1 MDYCMHCMQKIM
13 ESDLECPFCG
23 GVLDADAPLHHLR
36 PGTVLNKKFLVGK
49 AIGQGGFGI
58 TYIGRDLMLDIRIA
72 IKEYYPSGYVSRTN
86 TVQPRVNCN
95 SFGEDA
101 VFFEKGKENFL
112 KEAKILAK
120 FSGEPGI
127 VSVRDFFEE
136 NNTAYIVMEYV
147 EGEDL
152 KEYLKLNGKISP
164 ELTVKMML
172 PVMQSLG
179 KIHEQGLVH
188 RDISPDNIR
197 ISADGVKLLDFGATR
212 AISATFK
219 KSLSVVLK
227 PGYAP
232 YEQYYSNGEQSA
244 WTDIYSLCA
253 TMYHCITGVTPAEAP
268 ERLLRDAVKTPSAMG
283 ILISPII
290 EETLMKGLSVKTED
304 RFATIADLIRSFNG
318 GGTGTVY
325 DGTTLPNPSR
335 HKPEEEEESGE
346 EKESIESRIVSL
358 EPEEEEEIANTG
370 NDRKKEKKDGAKW
383 IFNVLL
389 FVVILALAVLTCLWV
404 LDLRKQVEEINNL
417 LSPTPSPTVATEAS
431 TIPGM
436 TETPSATPSATPTE
450 RSTPT
455 VPAATKEPTPTATLA
470 PVEFVRNEFTTGIE
484 LYPYDG
490 EEDEYIRWWDN
501 SEVIVR
507 VDGIPLSLTNG
518 KFYCSIY
525 IPEGSLQNGVYA
537 ADIEL
542 VAGDEQIWDVT
553 CFSTG
558 TDFSIV
564 DGGLVTRMTDYKELE
579 NGWLY
584 IFSVEYNMGKATE
597 SCYVKIKFHS
607 STQEGNGPVYF
618 NNFYFND
625 TTFGAKQ
632 IGFLE
637 ENCEVSARHFTGAEW
652 KYGLLEGE
660 NFWIYGIDY

>member
-101 VFFEKGKENFL
+101 VFFEKGRENFL

-335 HKPEEEEESGE
+335 HKPEEEDSGGE
-346 EKESIESRIVSL
+346 ERESIENRIVSL
-358 EPEEEEEIANTG
+358 EPDEEEEIANTG
-370 NDRKKEKKDGAKW
+370 NDRKKEKQGGAKW

-417 LSPTPSPTVATEAS
+417 LSPTPSPTVATVAS
-431 TIPGM
+431 TTPGM

-450 RSTPT
+450 RPTPT

-490 EEDEYIRWWDN
+490 EEEGERRWEN
-501 SEVIVR
+501 SEIMVR
-507 VDGIPLSLTNG
+507 IDDIPLALTSG
-518 KFYCSIY
+518 KFYCSMY
-525 IPEGSLQNGVYA
+525 VPHDSLQNGIYGVEV
-537 ADIEL
+537 EL
-542 VAGDEQIWDVT
+542 MAGYEPIWG
-553 CFSTG
+553 S
-558 TDFSIV
+558 SIV
-564 DGGLVTRMTDYKELE
+564 DRALVTKTQEYSALE
-579 NGWLY
+579 DGDLY
-584 IFSVEYNMGKATE
+584 IFSIEYNMQEVVE
-597 SCYVKIKFHS
+597 SCYVKFKFNA
-607 STQEGNGPVYF
+607 TTRDGNGPVYF
-618 NNFYFND
+618 NNLYFKDKNL
-625 TTFGAKQ
+625 GANYVR
-632 IGFLE
+632 FE
-637 ENCEVSARHFTGAEW
+637 ENDERVSAKHVS
-652 KYGLLEGE
+652 GE
-660 NFWIYGIDY
+660 KWDCGVISGESFWIYGIK